1 MGMLFKGFT
10 SRVGTLTLPQKLH
23 RVVFSA
29 PPPHNVS
36 TRNARKEIKQ
46 EVRHVVCL
54 RRLTL
59 LSHTQFLSISVA
71 NGFPQSIPGIWQIS
85 QSLVLAQSSGD
96 ILATSIGPLACFE
109 LSHVVGRVPFFLI
122 LPGSIQV
129 ADTYQA
135 VLDNQAKKV
144 HEARC
149 WKCTS
154 RHREMLHLV
163 EGNDESNHGHKT
175 HLNMNSGFPS
185 WILAQNCSLTF
196 KHSST
201 ST

>member
-1 MGMLFKGFT
+1 MLFKGFT

-59 LSHTQFLSISVA
+59 LSHRQFLSISVA

-109 LSHVVGRVPFFLI
+109 LSHVVGRVAFFYLVAWQHSGGRH
-122 LPGSIQV
+122 LSGSVGQPGQKSARGQV
-129 ADTYQA
+129 LEVQ
-135 VLDNQAKKV
+135 V
-144 HEARC
+144 
-149 WKCTS
+149 
-154 RHREMLHLV
+154 
-163 EGNDESNHGHKT
+163 
-175 HLNMNSGFPS
+175 
-185 WILAQNCSLTF
+185 
-196 KHSST
+196 SS
-201 ST
+201 S